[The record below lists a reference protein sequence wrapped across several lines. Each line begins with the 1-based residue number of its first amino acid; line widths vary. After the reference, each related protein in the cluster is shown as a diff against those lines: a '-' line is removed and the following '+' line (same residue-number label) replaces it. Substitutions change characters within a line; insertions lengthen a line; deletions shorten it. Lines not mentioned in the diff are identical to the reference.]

1 MKLNIE
7 ITDGQM
13 AVTGP
18 FNVETDDGREEFV
31 NFWKQFITQ
40 QVKKI
45 MDNIG
50 DKEFSVIVAKADNVQ
65 LGALPAKVNLDIELD
80 AKKDD
85 KDENKTKITIGA
97 VTVSPDLDD
106 AKFLFLLGYVDAAI
120 TKK

>member
-7 ITDGQM
+7 ITDGQI

-18 FNVETDDGREEFV
+18 FNVETDDGRDEFV

-45 MDNIG
+45 MDHIG
-50 DKEFSVIVAKADNVQ
+50 DKEFSKIVAQADNVQ
-65 LGALPAKVNLDIELD
+65 LGALPAKINLDIELD
-80 AKKDD
+80 AQKDA
-85 KDENKTKITIGA
+85 KDETKTQVTVGA
-97 VTVSPDLDD
+97 VTVAPELDD

>member
-7 ITDGQM
+7 ISDGQI

-18 FNVETDDGREEFV
+18 FNVETDEGRAEFV

-45 MDNIG
+45 MDHIG
-50 DKEFSVIVAKADNVQ
+50 DKEFSKIVAQADNVQ
-65 LGALPAKVNLDIELD
+65 LGALPAKINLDIELD
-80 AKKDD
+80 AQKDATD
-85 KDENKTKITIGA
+85 ATKTQVTVGA
-97 VTVSPDLDD
+97 VTVAPELDD

>member
-1 MKLNIE
+1 MNLNIE
-7 ITDGQM
+7 ISDGQI

-18 FNVETDDGREEFV
+18 FNVETDEGRAEFV
-31 NFWKQFITQ
+31 NFWKHFITQ

-45 MDNIG
+45 MDHIG
-50 DKEFSVIVAKADNVQ
+50 DKEFSMIVSKADNVQ
-65 LGALPAKVNLDIELD
+65 LGALPAKIELNIELD
-80 AKKDD
+80 VKKDE
-85 KDENKTKITIGA
+85 KDETKSQVQVGA